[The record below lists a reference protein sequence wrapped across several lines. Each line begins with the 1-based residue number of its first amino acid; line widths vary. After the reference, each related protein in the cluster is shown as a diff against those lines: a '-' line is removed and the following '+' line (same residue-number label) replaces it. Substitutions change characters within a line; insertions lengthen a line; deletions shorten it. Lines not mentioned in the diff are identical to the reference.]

1 MIYQSWPDIVYI
13 KLYTRQVWVNVHIF
27 FFFSFFFSSFQS
39 TWLSPAI
46 GQINHPGGTFYW
58 LIISQLRFHEHPPAN
73 SLTPLITHTFKV
85 FIIKRI
91 RLCSLNIFFLRRLF
105 RGSAWLRFISTQP
118 YRGSLAVSLAL
129 LPSSTRADAAS
140 LFHASVQRSL
150 QSRCHWLLCKVT
162 GNRGL
167 KG

>member
-1 MIYQSWPDIVYI
+1 MGKCAYCPFLS
-13 KLYTRQVWVNVHIF
+13 
-27 FFFSFFFSSFQS
+27 SFLSHPSFQS

-73 SLTPLITHTFKV
+73 SLTPLITHTFKI

-91 RLCSLNIFFLRRLF
+91 RLCSLNIFFPPRLF
-105 RGSAWLRFISTQP
+105 QGSAWLPFISTQP
-118 YRGSLAVSLAL
+118 WRDWLFQRLPS
-129 LPSSTRADAAS
+129 PSSTRADAAS

-150 QSRCHWLLCKVT
+150 QTWCHCCCVKLQGT
-162 GNRGL
+162 ED
-167 KG
+167 